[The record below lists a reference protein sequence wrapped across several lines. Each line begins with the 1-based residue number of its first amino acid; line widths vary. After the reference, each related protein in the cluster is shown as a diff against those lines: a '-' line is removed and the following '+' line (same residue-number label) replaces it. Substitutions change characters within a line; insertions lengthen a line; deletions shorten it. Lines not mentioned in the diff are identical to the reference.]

1 MAKRPR
7 KPELKTQAT
16 SASPRERKRVERK
29 AAARAS
35 KATPRGKSLAAP
47 AGSKTNGSGGPAHV
61 GTTGDF
67 LAAVTRALHQHEP
80 DGVPD
85 TVLQDVMA
93 AAIQLYAAKAER
105 REVAPFRKD
114 KVTATEAVVAA
125 CALIRA
131 ADLNL
136 FDVAMW
142 FNRAAAL
149 A

>member
-1 MAKRPR
+1 M
-7 KPELKTQAT
+7 
-16 SASPRERKRVERK
+16 ERKV
-29 AAARAS
+29 AARAS
-35 KATPRGKSLAAP
+35 KATPRGKSLAA
-47 AGSKTNGSGGPAHV
+47 AGGSKTNGSGGPAHV

-67 LAAVTRALHQHEP
+67 LAAVARALHQHEP

-93 AAIQLYAAKAER
+93 AAVRLYAAKTER
-105 REVAPFRKD
+105 RGDMAPFRKD
-114 KVTATEAVVAA
+114 AVTATEAVVAA